1 MWHRYQSRAR
11 EKGYMMRLF
20 PILAAVVVAVLVYA
34 FVFERDRLT
43 DMMPAPVEQQD
54 DTPVETGSD
63 AADPAQ
69 DADGPIRVI
78 AVKSTARTIDSA
90 VVLRGQTQAFRQV
103 DLRAE
108 TSGKVISDPL
118 RKGAFVEEGQDLC
131 QLDPGTRASAL
142 AEAESR
148 LSAAR
153 ASVPEAK
160 ARLEEARSRLDEAR
174 INDNAAIRLSEE
186 GFASQSRAAAT
197 NAALRSAE
205 AAVESARTG
214 VQTARSQIDSAQ
226 AAVDAA
232 EKEIE
237 RLTITAPFAGLLESD
252 TAELGSLLQPGALCA
267 TVIQLDP
274 IQLVGFVPETDV
286 ARITP
291 GATAR
296 ARLASGGEVAGK
308 VTFLSRRADD
318 TTRTF
323 QVEIRVPNPDLT
335 LRDGQTAEITIS
347 ADGTKAHLVPQSA
360 LTLNDEGTL
369 GVRLVSE
376 ENTAPFTPVTLLRDT
391 PNGVWLSGLPDQA
404 NVIIIGQE
412 YVTDGVKVTPSYQEL
427 GQ

>member
-1 MWHRYQSRAR
+1 
-11 EKGYMMRLF
+11 MMRLF
-20 PILAAVVVAVLVYA
+20 PILAAVVVSVLVYA

-43 DMMPAPVEQQD
+43 GMIVGDTEQRAETSGQ
-54 DTPVETGSD
+54 TGSD
-63 AADPAQ
+63 AGQSQQ
-69 DADGPIRVI
+69 DQGGPIGVI

-90 VVLRGQTQAFRQV
+90 VILRGQTEAYRQV

-108 TSGKVISDPL
+108 TSGKVISEPL
-118 RKGAFVEEGQDLC
+118 RKGAFVEEGQALC
-131 QLDPGTRASAL
+131 ELDPGTRASAL
-142 AEAESR
+142 AEARSR

-153 ASVPEAK
+153 ASVPESK
-160 ARLEEARSRLDEAR
+160 ARLEEALSRLDEAR

-186 GFASQSRAAAT
+186 GFASQTRAAAT
-197 NAALRSAE
+197 KAALRSAE

-214 VQTARSQIDSAQ
+214 LETARSSIDSAQ

-274 IQLVGFVPETDV
+274 VQLVGFVPETDV
-286 ARITP
+286 SRIEP
-291 GATAR
+291 GAMAG
-296 ARLASGGEVAGK
+296 ARLASGGEVQGK
-308 VTFLSRRADD
+308 VTFLSRRADE

-323 QVEIRVPNPDLT
+323 RVEIQVPNPDLA
-335 LRDGQTAEITIS
+335 LRDGQTAEIVIS
-347 ADGTKAHLVPQSA
+347 AAGTKAHLVPQSA
-360 LTLNDEGTL
+360 LTLDDDGTL
-369 GVRLVSE
+369 GVRLVSG
-376 ENTAPFTPVTLLRDT
+376 ENTAPFMPVSLLRDT
-391 PNGVWLSGLPDQA
+391 PNGVWLSGLPDEA